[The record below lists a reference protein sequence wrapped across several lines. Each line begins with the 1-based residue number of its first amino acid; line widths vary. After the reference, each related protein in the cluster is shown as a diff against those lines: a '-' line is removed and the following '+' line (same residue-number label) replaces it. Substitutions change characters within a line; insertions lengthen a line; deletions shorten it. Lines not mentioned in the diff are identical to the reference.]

1 MGRILFIHLDTND
14 GRLGCVHLL
23 AVVNSAAVNMGVQ
36 IFEYR
41 VSLKVSRAAPSSR
54 AAGNVK

>member
-1 MGRILFIHLDTND
+1 MYRPNLVYPLSVN
-14 GRLGCVHLL
+14 GCLSCSHPL
-23 AVVNSAAVNMGVQ
+23 AIVNKAAVNMGVQ

-54 AAGNVK
+54 AGGNVK